1 MLQEEHDKRRVQLV
15 EQTAPDHF
23 IRDLRDQ
30 ECWRCISYQESNN
43 NSFFSTSMKLVG
55 QFRDNKI
62 NILECATKLGR
73 VDRMY
78 SAQYSPHRRR
88 CIQVHSGGRRT
99 VYQPVGR
106 CSRLGPVAGGG
117 WLCEKDYHAMA
128 SELLVLPAFTKGG
141 QRRTHRREHQTTY
154 SGGVFDLRVG
164 EWSVW

>member
-73 VDRMY
+73 LDRMY
-78 SAQYSPHRRR
+78 SEQTGMFNIPIVDDETLRR
-88 CIQVHSGGRRT
+88 
-99 VYQPVGR
+99 
-106 CSRLGPVAGGG
+106 L
-117 WLCEKDYHAMA
+117 HAMTFGIPSIDDNA
-128 SELLVLPAFTKGG
+128 YKCT
-141 QRRTHRREHQTTY
+141 QRLE
-154 SGGVFDLRVG
+154 SC
-164 EWSVW
+164 